1 MRIGIEASHMV
12 AEYLTGVEYSLIELV
27 RHLPRVDDRNEYV
40 LYFNFVRQEYAARFE
55 SRVRPL
61 LSDRVEARI
70 CRVPNFLMQFARRWA
85 RCPIERTI
93 GPCAVVHYPS
103 FDMHQQSHGARV
115 ATIHDLM
122 PLDYPDQ
129 YLAAYVALFRRTVS
143 RIARD
148 ADALIAVSQYT
159 KDSIVERLGVA
170 PDRIVVV
177 HHGVDDRFR
186 PAPAAQVS
194 AIRRKLGLRGPYI
207 LFVGTAEPRKNL
219 LHLVDAF
226 ALLCRRR
233 PGDLELVLA
242 GKAAWGSAS
251 LQARITALGLGAR
264 IHLPGH
270 IAGSDLPALYS
281 GAAVFVLPSLAE
293 GFGMPILEAMACG
306 VPVVASNTTALPEVY
321 GDAALGFD
329 PTSSEAIALA
339 LERVLDDPTLRAG
352 LVMRGLKRAA
362 CFTWEKAA
370 RKTLGA
376 LEAVA

>member
-1 MRIGIEASHMV
+1 MV
-12 AEYLTGVEYSLIELV
+12 AEYLTGVEYSLMELV
-27 RHLPRVDDRNEYV
+27 RHLPQVDDRNEYV
-40 LYFNFVRQEYAARFE
+40 LYLNFVRQEYVARFE

-70 CRVPNFLMQFARRWA
+70 CRIPNFLMQFARRWA
-85 RCPIERTI
+85 QCPIERTI

-129 YLAAYVALFRRTVS
+129 YPAAYVARFRRTVP
-143 RIARD
+143 RITRD
-148 ADALIAVSQYT
+148 ADALIAVSRHT
-159 KDSIVERLGVA
+159 KDTIVERLGVA

-186 PAPAAQVS
+186 PAPAAQVAALRS
-194 AIRRKLGLRGPYI
+194 KLGLSGPYL

-219 LHLVDAF
+219 LRLVDAF
-226 ALLCRRR
+226 AMLCRRR

-251 LQARITALGLGAR
+251 LRARITARGLGAR
-264 IHLPGH
+264 IRLPGH

-281 GAAVFVLPSLAE
+281 GAAMFVLPSLAE

-306 VPVVASNTTALPEVY
+306 VPVAASNTTALPEVY
-321 GDAALGFD
+321 GDAALGLD
-329 PTSSEAIALA
+329 PTNTEAIAFA
-339 LERVLDDPTLRAG
+339 LERVLDDSTLRAD
-352 LVMRGLKRAA
+352 LIMRGLKRAA
-362 CFTWEKAA
+362 CFSWEASA
-370 RKTLGA
+370 RKTLGVF
-376 LEAVA
+376 EAVA

>member
-1 MRIGIEASHMV
+1 MRVGIEASHRV

-27 RHLPRVDDRNEYV
+27 RHLPRVDRRNEYV
-40 LYFNFVRQEYAARFE
+40 LDFNFVRQEYAARFE

-233 PGDLELVLA
+233 PGDARLVF
-242 GKAAWGSAS
+242 GGQAAWGSA
-251 LQARITALGLGAR
+251 R
-264 IHLPGH
+264 
-270 IAGSDLPALYS
+270 
-281 GAAVFVLPSLAE
+281 
-293 GFGMPILEAMACG
+293 
-306 VPVVASNTTALPEVY
+306 
-321 GDAALGFD
+321 
-329 PTSSEAIALA
+329 
-339 LERVLDDPTLRAG
+339 
-352 LVMRGLKRAA
+352 
-362 CFTWEKAA
+362 
-370 RKTLGA
+370 
-376 LEAVA
+376 

>member
-1 MRIGIEASHMV
+1 MV
-12 AEYLTGVEYSLIELV
+12 AEYFTGVEYSLMELV
-27 RHLPRVDDRNEYV
+27 SHLPRVDDRNEYV
-40 LYFNFVRQEYAARFE
+40 LYLNFVRPEYAARFE

-70 CRVPNFLMQFARRWA
+70 CRIPNFLMQFARRWA
-85 RCPIERTI
+85 HWPIERTI
-93 GPCAVVHYPS
+93 GPCAVVHYPA
-103 FDMHQQSHGARV
+103 FDMHEQRHGARV

-122 PLDYPDQ
+122 PLIYPDQ
-129 YLAAYVALFRRTVS
+129 YPAAYAALFRRIVP
-143 RIARD
+143 RIAHD
-148 ADALIAVSQYT
+148 ADALIAVSQHT
-159 KDSIVERLGVA
+159 KDSVVERLGVA

-194 AIRRKLGLRGPYI
+194 AIRGRLGLKRPYI

-219 LHLVDAF
+219 LRLVDAF

-251 LQARITALGLGAR
+251 LRARIAAHGLASR
-264 IHLPGH
+264 IRLPGH

-293 GFGMPILEAMACG
+293 GFGMPLLEAMACG
-306 VPVVASNTTALPEVY
+306 APVVASNTTALPEVY

-329 PTSSEAIALA
+329 PTSNEALAFA
-339 LERVLDDPTLRAG
+339 LERVLDDTTLRAD

-362 CFTWEKAA
+362 CFSWEEAA
-370 RKTLGA
+370 RKTLGV